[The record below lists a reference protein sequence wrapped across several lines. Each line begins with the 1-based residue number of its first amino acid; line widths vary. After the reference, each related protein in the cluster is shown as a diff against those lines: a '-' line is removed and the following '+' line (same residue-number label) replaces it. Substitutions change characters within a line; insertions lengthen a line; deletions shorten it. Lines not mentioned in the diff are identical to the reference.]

1 MQVNVLKVFILSL
14 CISFNACARS
24 DSTSLATAAAEDG
37 SISAAENTPVE
48 ESTQQQSAATTIQSF
63 KTVEGADLSARLEA
77 ASRQARGSQT
87 PYWSAYAF
95 DVRPG
100 VAVDP
105 GIQEFHGSMHTIGDT
120 AVFVGT
126 TASGVTVETRNL
138 AIFLLR
144 DPGNNQ
150 ITRMEV
156 YNLERKREYAGYPV
170 YWLGRGNN
178 EESLNFLRGLADS
191 APLNMLSERAVL
203 GISLHDDQRV
213 ASMLK
218 NFIRTSQN
226 QRIRSSSVYWL
237 GQIGG
242 EQAFLA
248 DLVRNEAED
257 MKVRRQAAHAIGESR
272 DRGAIAMLQTL
283 FDSVKEPDVRR
294 SIINAAGDNQDKEAA
309 LAFLLKVAR
318 NDPDRQVRRS
328 AVHQLGEFKLPNIVD
343 ELNKIY
349 ANDADPEVKKAVL
362 HALAETKS
370 PGAQARLLEL
380 ARKETNEDL
389 RKRAIHVLAERGEAA
404 VDDLIGL
411 YDSEAKPDVRRSIL
425 RSLAEIKATKVED
438 KLLAVASADE
448 NVELRRQAI
457 RLLGERAGKRS
468 LDFLS
473 AAAQSSDG
481 NTEVQIQAVRAI
493 SERKPDEAVPLL
505 IKIAKTHSNQLVRK
519 QAIRALGESGDPRA
533 VEFFR
538 EVLAK

>member
-1 MQVNVLKVFILSL
+1 MLKSNLLNVFVLSI
-14 CISFNACARS
+14 CTAASACARS
-24 DSTSLATAAAEDG
+24 DSASGVVTAAAEV
-37 SISAAENTPVE
+37 ENAVGPNQT
-48 ESTQQQSAATTIQSF
+48 QSAATTIQSF
-63 KTVEGADLSARLEA
+63 TTVEGADLAARLES
-77 ASRQARGSQT
+77 ASRRARNGQT

-105 GIQEFHGSMHTIGDT
+105 GIHEFHGSMNTIGDT

-126 TASGVTVETRNL
+126 TASGMTVETRNL

-144 DPGNNQ
+144 DPGNSP
-150 ITRMEV
+150 ITRMEI

-170 YWLGRGNN
+170 YWLGRANN
-178 EESLNFLRGLADS
+178 EESLNYLRGIADA
-191 APLNMLSERAVL
+191 APMNMLSERAVL

-213 ASMLK
+213 ASLLK

-226 QRIRSSSVYWL
+226 PRIRSSSVYWL
-237 GQIGG
+237 GQVGG

-257 MKVRRQAAHAIGESR
+257 KKVRRQAAHAIGESR
-272 DRGAIAMLQTL
+272 ERGALTLLQSLYDT
-283 FDSVKEPDVRR
+283 VKELELRR
-294 SIINAAGDNQDKEAA
+294 AIINAAGNNQEQDAA

-318 NDPDRQVRRS
+318 NDPEHQVRRA
-328 AVHQLGEFKLPNIVD
+328 AVHQLGEFERPNLVD
-343 ELNKIY
+343 ELMKIY
-349 ANDADPEVKKAVL
+349 SSDPQAEVKRAVL

-370 PGAQARLLEL
+370 PGAQARLLNL
-380 ARKETNEDL
+380 ARTEANPDL
-389 RKRAIHVLAERGEAA
+389 RKRVIHVLAERGEA
-404 VDDLIGL
+404 VVGDLISL
-411 YDSEAKPDVRRSIL
+411 YDSERTPEVRRTIL
-425 RSLAEIKATKVED
+425 HSLSEIKGTKVED
-438 KLLAVASADE
+438 KLLAVASGDE
-448 NVELRRQAI
+448 SVDLRRQAI

-473 AAAQSSDG
+473 ATAQSPDG

-493 SERKPDEAVPLL
+493 SERKAEEAVPLL

-538 EVLAK
+538 EVLSKE